1 VSDKNQAPKPVHPR
15 AERVHINHEFASVD
29 AFINEYV
36 ANISH
41 SGVFIRSKDPLPVG
55 TRVALKFTVI
65 MDELETIEGVGEVVR
80 RSTKPSGMGVIFVEL
95 STYSQDLIAKLITQ
109 RTRKGAPAK
118 DRSLTVRV
126 SPPPP
131 PKPSKAAKR

>member
-1 VSDKNQAPKPVHPR
+1 MSSAPKPVVPR
-15 AERVHINHEFASVD
+15 AERVQINREFASVD

-65 MDELETIEGVGEVVR
+65 MDELETIEGVGEVMR
-80 RSTKPSGMGVIFVEL
+80 RSTRPSGMGVIFVEL
-95 STYSQDLIAKLITQ
+95 TDYSQDLIAKLITQ
-109 RTRKGAPAK
+109 RARAK
-118 DRSLTVRV
+118 RETTAGRSSAGKLK
-126 SPPPP
+126 PPPP
-131 PKPSKAAKR
+131 PKRKR

>member
-1 VSDKNQAPKPVHPR
+1 VRKAVVVPR
-15 AERVHINHEFASVD
+15 AERVHINHEFASVE

-36 ANISH
+36 VNISH

-55 TRVALKFTVI
+55 TRVALKFTII

-80 RSTKPSGMGVIFVEL
+80 QTRNPSGMGVVFVEL
-95 STYSQDLIAKLITQ
+95 AGHSQDLVAKLITQ
-109 RTRKGAPAK
+109 RSRDPARTHRVPPLPP
-118 DRSLTVRV
+118 RSAK

-131 PKPSKAAKR
+131 PPVPKRSKGR